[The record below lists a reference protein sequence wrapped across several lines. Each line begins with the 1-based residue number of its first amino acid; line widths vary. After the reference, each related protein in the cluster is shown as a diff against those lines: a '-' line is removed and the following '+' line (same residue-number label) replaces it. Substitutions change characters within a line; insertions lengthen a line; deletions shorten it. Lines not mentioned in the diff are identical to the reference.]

1 MMALDQL
8 VEVLRKKAPNIPAS
22 LYEAKDFADAMQYA
36 VDVTLK
42 KRACEMLMPVAGEQY
57 GPESENGIPTQLT
70 RKLAVPGLNDE
81 EFAAL
86 EAKAEGTGIE
96 LLRSGLRNHLGGFD
110 TSVTWADAVV
120 TDSVTCIVNSN
131 REEVRIGTMVAEL
144 SIMLVKKS
152 TLLDRLED
160 AAPIMNDLLTRGGAS
175 YTAMITGPSR
185 TADIERVGALGVHG
199 PLELHIVLLE
209 D

>member
-1 MMALDQL
+1 MALDQL

-22 LYEAKDFADAMQYA
+22 LYEAKDFADAMQFA

-57 GPESENGIPTQLT
+57 GPESENGIPTPLV
-70 RKLAVPGLNDE
+70 RKIAVPGLNDE

>member
-1 MMALDQL
+1 MTKDQL
-8 VEVLRKKAPNIPAS
+8 AEVLRKKAPAVPAS
-22 LYEAKDFADAMQYA
+22 LYEAKDFEDAVQYV
-36 VDVTLK
+36 VDVTEK
-42 KRACEMLMPVAGEQY
+42 KRHCEMLMPVPGETY
-57 GPESENGIPTQLT
+57 GPESENGFPTMLE
-70 RKLAVPGLNDE
+70 RFIAAPGLSDE
-81 EFAAL
+81 EYAVL
-86 EAKAEGTGIE
+86 EAKTAGSDIN

-110 TSVTWADAVV
+110 TSITWADALI
-120 TDSVTCIVNSN
+120 TDSVTCVVNSN
-131 REEVRIGTMVAEL
+131 NEEVRLGTMVAEI
-144 SIMLVKKS
+144 SVMFVKKS

-160 AAPIMNDLLTRGGAS
+160 ANDIMIDLLTRGGAS

>member
-1 MMALDQL
+1 MMTLDQL

-81 EFAAL
+81 EFATL

-96 LLRSGLRNHLGGFD
+96 LLRSGLRNYLGGFD
-110 TSVTWADAVV
+110 TSITWTEALV

-131 REEVRIGTMVAEL
+131 SEEVRIGSMVAEL

-160 AAPIMNDLLTRGGAS
+160 AAPLMNDLLTRGGAS

>member
-36 VDVTLK
+36 VEVTLK

-57 GPESENGIPTQLT
+57 GPESENGIPTQLV
-70 RKLAVPGLNDE
+70 RKIAVPGLNDE

>member
-1 MMALDQL
+1 MALDQL

-22 LYEAKDFADAMQYA
+22 LYEAQDFADAMQYA

-57 GPESENGIPTQLT
+57 GPESENGIPTQLV
-70 RKLAVPGLNDE
+70 RKIAVPGLNDE